1 MTAQANV
8 LAFPSAPK
16 MEVVKADIDNG
27 FFRLANELADSLCK
41 VELSG
46 RQYRVFMALIRKT
59 YGYGKKYDWIVAEQ
73 LCQLMSYEGC
83 PSHIRAD
90 IRELKARRM
99 IVVDGRQMGPNP
111 VISDWEMT
119 KPSRPKTAHKRA
131 ETGPKMSR
139 NQPVNEPK
147 TACSYTTDSEQ
158 NRPKPARQQAETGP
172 KNEPKTA
179 YTKDNKD
186 NLTKDIVKKARVKR
200 ATQAPTDFEITDEL
214 FGWACDNR
222 ITTDLVTETDKFL
235 DYHRAKGST
244 FKCWKSAWRNW
255 MRNSMKFAPKPTRQ
269 SQLNEY
275 GAAGNSTVPGDVYGF
290 HDTSWAQDLGI

>member
-158 NRPKPARQQAETGP
+158 NRPKPARKTSRKRPTQKTIKTILQKTLLRKRVRNAPPKRRPILKSPTSCSAGHVTTGSP
-172 KNEPKTA
+172 RT
-179 YTKDNKD
+179 
-186 NLTKDIVKKARVKR
+186 L
-200 ATQAPTDFEITDEL
+200 
-214 FGWACDNR
+214 
-222 ITTDLVTETDKFL
+222 
-235 DYHRAKGST
+235 S
-244 FKCWKSAWRNW
+244 
-255 MRNSMKFAPKPTRQ
+255 PKPTSFSITTGPRVRR
-269 SQLNEY
+269 SS
-275 GAAGNSTVPGDVYGF
+275 AGSRLGVTGCATV
-290 HDTSWAQDLGI
+290 